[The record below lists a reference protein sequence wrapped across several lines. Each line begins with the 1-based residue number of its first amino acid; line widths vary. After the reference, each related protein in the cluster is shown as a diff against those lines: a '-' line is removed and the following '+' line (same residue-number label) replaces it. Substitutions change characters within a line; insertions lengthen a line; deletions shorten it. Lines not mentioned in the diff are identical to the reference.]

1 RAGTAVEGTISIPM
15 GGFQIVATQQ
25 GGTITGR
32 FAGPG
37 GEGTLSLAIDADT
50 LTGAFTLG
58 EAQGAITAQRTTLDA
73 EAFFRPPEQTLD
85 LTTAQW
91 LEDLDRLAE
100 ILMHEHG
107 SPFHLISRQL
117 FDSEVARVR
126 AAIPDLDGI
135 GVALEFRK
143 LGALIGDGHTEVA
156 LPHDRPRLPV
166 ELFWFKDGLR
176 LVGVSAPHQKS
187 LGSRLVAVNGV
198 PVEEAIDRLRPFIPA
213 GETEWFI
220 NASMPRLIADPDVLA
235 AAALADETP
244 VVLALEG
251 AGGEGT
257 SIELAATFDAGEWT
271 TLGGGAPMWRQNG
284 TESFWTAT
292 LADGSIYLNWRSYD
306 DLAAQADGLLKDL
319 DAQHPRRLMIDLRDN
334 TGGDFNAGRAFVE
347 EIKRRPW
354 LNKSGVLYVLIGR
367 ATFSAAMTNA
377 VDFKTTTNAILV
389 GEPAGAAPNNWQEVR
404 RFTLPN
410 SGLSVGVSTLHYQF
424 LPGEAE
430 LRPEL
435 PVWPEPS
442 DWGASQ
448 DASLLLILSRP

>member
-1 RAGTAVEGTISIPM
+1 
-15 GGFQIVATQQ
+15 
-25 GGTITGR
+25 
-32 FAGPG
+32 
-37 GEGTLSLAIDADT
+37 
-50 LTGAFTLG
+50 
-58 EAQGAITAQRTTLDA
+58 
-73 EAFFRPPEQTLD
+73 
-85 LTTAQW
+85 
-91 LEDLDRLAE
+91 
-100 ILMHEHG
+100 
-107 SPFHLISRQL
+107 
-117 FDSEVARVR
+117 
-126 AAIPDLDGI
+126 
-135 GVALEFRK
+135 
-143 LGALIGDGHTEVA
+143 
-156 LPHDRPRLPV
+156 
-166 ELFWFKDGLR
+166 
-176 LVGVSAPHQKS
+176 
-187 LGSRLVAVNGV
+187 
-198 PVEEAIDRLRPFIPA
+198 
-213 GETEWFI
+213 
-220 NASMPRLIADPDVLA
+220 
-235 AAALADETP
+235 
-244 VVLALEG
+244 
-251 AGGEGT
+251 
-257 SIELAATFDAGEWT
+257 
-271 TLGGGAPMWRQNG
+271 MWRQNG

-319 DAQHPRRLMIDLRDN
+319 DAQHPRRLIIDLRDN